1 MPHAHLAY
9 PVFMGADSDITGLLQ
24 SWRAGEAAA
33 GDRLAPLVYGD
44 LLDRAASLFR
54 GEGDGHTLQPTA
66 LVHEAFARLVD
77 VDVEWQSRAHFYALS
92 ARMMRRLLINHANA
106 RKAARRGGGAV
117 HVTLHD
123 DVHAEEDEALGLLE
137 LVDVLQALEDLDA
150 RKASLIEMQ
159 YFGGMS
165 HAEMAE
171 VTGTSVATVGR
182 ELRFARAW
190 LRKELHGGD

>member
-1 MPHAHLAY
+1 M
-9 PVFMGADSDITGLLQ
+9 VADSDITGLLQ
-24 SWRAGEAAA
+24 SWSSGETAA
-33 GDRLAPLVYGD
+33 GDRLAPLVYED
-44 LLDRAASLFR
+44 LHNRAVSIFR
-54 GEGDGHTLQPTA
+54 SEAVDHTLQPTA
-66 LVHEAFARLVD
+66 LVHEAFARLID

-106 RKAARRGGGAV
+106 RKAGRRGGGAV
-117 HVTLHD
+117 HVTLD
-123 DVHAEEDEALGLLE
+123 SDAHAVEDEAFALQE
-137 LVDVLQALEDLDA
+137 LVDVLQALEDLDP

-171 VTGTSVATVGR
+171 VTGASVATVGR

-190 LRKELHGGD
+190 LRNQLRTEE